1 MINSAFDFIST
12 TDLNELVTSQRG
24 ESKTLEYKRDFLAET
39 SDDKRKILRTVSA
52 FANTSGGDLV
62 YGIDAVDG
70 VATNLTGLS
79 ISDEDGFRLRL
90 ENSIRDGI
98 QPRIPR
104 LQIKFIPVNGD
115 KKVVV
120 VRVEKSWN
128 APHRLVQDGHFYARN
143 SAGTYA
149 LDVGELRQA
158 FSLSETVVERIR
170 SFLALRVSKIQNN
183 RGAVPLVEGVRVV
196 FEMIPISAFSAVPPQ
211 RIELTSDQ
219 RNGFQPMGTSS
230 THSRVNLD
238 GFYSYAFGSGD
249 ATKTYV
255 QVFRNGVVEVVA
267 SFGPI
272 EGEAEKPVPA
282 TYIETQLI
290 RLVGSYRRGLFSAG
304 IEGPFMFFLA
314 ILNVT
319 GSKLLTGGAW
329 SETASLAQNDADDLV
344 LSEVVAESNDF
355 DVAQT
360 LRPLFDSYWNAY
372 GYEKSQNYDKHG
384 LWKPVRG

>member
-1 MINSAFDFIST
+1 MINSAFDLISP
-12 TDLNELVTSQRG
+12 TDLNELVTSQRV

-70 VATNLTGLS
+70 VATTLTGLS

-98 QPRIPR
+98 QPRIPH
-104 LQIKFIPVNGD
+104 LQIKFIPVSGD

-149 LDVGELRQA
+149 LDVGEIRQA

-211 RIELTSDQ
+211 RIELTPVQ
-219 RNGFQPMGTSS
+219 RNAFQPMGTSA

-238 GFYSYAFGSGD
+238 GFYSYAFARDD
-249 ATKTYV
+249 ATKTYA

-272 EGEAEKPVPA
+272 EGEAKPIPA
-282 TYIETQLI
+282 AYIESQLI
-290 RLVGSYRRGLFSAG
+290 RLAGVYRQGLLSAG
-304 IEGPFMFFLA
+304 IEAPFMFFLA
-314 ILNVT
+314 ILNVA
-319 GSKLLTGGAW
+319 GSKLLTGGTW
-329 SETASLAQNDADDLV
+329 GETASLAQNDANDLV

-355 DVAQT
+355 DVATT
-360 LRPLFDSYWNAY
+360 LKPLFDSYWNAY
-372 GYEKSQNYDKHG
+372 GYERSLNYDEHG
-384 LWKPVRG
+384 LWKPER